1 MRDVSSQWFIWTYG
15 QLKPPYYNTAAS
27 VTPLSSSNN
36 FINKKGD
43 IVIIK
48 YSNLPENFILKYKDY
63 LVTIRIIMP
72 YIEVIKTL
80 YQLGLYPNKGVKDY
94 FFLPDNFNVQ
104 GIYCFLS
111 KDSLSYY
118 IGSLISMKTR

>member
-1 MRDVSSQWFIWTYG
+1 
-15 QLKPPYYNTAAS
+15 
-27 VTPLSSSNN
+27 
-36 FINKKGD
+36 
-43 IVIIK
+43 
-48 YSNLPENFILKYKDY
+48 
-63 LVTIRIIMP
+63 MP

-118 IGSLISMKTR
+118 IGSLISMKTRYNRHLFNFNQSNTKYFQANSKFYNYLNK